1 MKKRSEM
8 LIHPKL
14 WFVHKF
20 DPLEFTEYRGLDRVL
35 PKEIAGEGETAYAV
49 VIPDSVREED
59 SDNHSGAEIV
69 WFDSREEA
77 FQLPLQ
83 PALYLFGRSSDFDDE

>member
-1 MKKRSEM
+1 M
-8 LIHPKL
+8 
-14 WFVHKF
+14 
-20 DPLEFTEYRGLDRVL
+20 EFTEYRGLDRVL
-35 PKEIAGEGETAYAV
+35 PKEIAGHGETAYAV

-59 SDNHSGAEIV
+59 SDNHLGAEIV

-83 PALYLFGRSSDFDDE
+83 PALYLLGKELRF